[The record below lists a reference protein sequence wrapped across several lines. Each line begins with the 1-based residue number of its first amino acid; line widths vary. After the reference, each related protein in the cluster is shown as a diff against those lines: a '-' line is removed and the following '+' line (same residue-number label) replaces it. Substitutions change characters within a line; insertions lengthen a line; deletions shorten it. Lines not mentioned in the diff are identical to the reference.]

1 MTLNDITILYQFK
14 RNILSHL
21 DKQTR
26 SRDPAASSAIK
37 ACFLAYG
44 WSYSELLGTNTKVM
58 AILMLY
64 LQPEG
69 PHTDGGP
76 GNSECTNK
84 RWRVDRP
91 GASASRPDHHFPATS
106 VDRFSL
112 GSNDF
117 DREPSS
123 GIYNTV
129 ESIPGWNSSHLISFG
144 ARNGT
149 RDLANPATMGSLDY
163 ATNSSGI
170 DPATEGILSC
180 TVNSQ
185 DEFTDP
191 VAESILDY
199 TINGSC
205 NITALDDFLQ
215 SIDDQSM
222 DVLSYY
228 ETDPSVDEHLLWTV
242 HGSDVL
248 IDPSTRRV
256 LQGATSPNQIY
267 LTNIPQA
274 QANPGWM
281 RSTDNEQSEGSWYT
295 GQS

>member
-1 MTLNDITILYQFK
+1 
-14 RNILSHL
+14 
-21 DKQTR
+21 
-26 SRDPAASSAIK
+26 
-37 ACFLAYG
+37 
-44 WSYSELLGTNTKVM
+44 
-58 AILMLY
+58 
-64 LQPEG
+64 
-69 PHTDGGP
+69 
-76 GNSECTNK
+76 
-84 RWRVDRP
+84 
-91 GASASRPDHHFPATS
+91 

-117 DREPSS
+117 DREPS
-123 GIYNTV
+123 

-149 RDLANPATMGSLDY
+149 RDLANPATIGSLD
-163 ATNSSGI
+163 
-170 DPATEGILSC
+170 PAIEGILSY

-199 TINGSC
+199 TINGSW
-205 NITALDDFLQ
+205 NITDLDDFLQ
-215 SIDDQSM
+215 SIHDQSM
-222 DVLSYY
+222 DVLSNY
-228 ETDPSVDEHLLWTV
+228 ETDPSVNEHLLWTV

-267 LTNIPQA
+267 LTNFPQT